1 VSARF
6 AAIVRPANVIAFG
19 PHRSRALTMF
29 GELAETGQV
38 HRYNAVRRNNA
49 NGYITPK
56 DYHATLSVWI
66 GKERVRKIE
75 TTRRI
80 IN

>member
-1 VSARF
+1 
-6 AAIVRPANVIAFG
+6 
-19 PHRSRALTMF
+19 MF

-56 DYHATLSVWI
+56 DYHATLSEWI